1 MKKLITCFYSLL
13 LFFQLF
19 FISSTI
25 VNAVSVNTFQVT
37 TDGSQQKDAFV
48 YKDLI
53 AYDSLSNI
61 WGYNLETQENFP
73 IVQRDGQQYITH
85 LYKNFVVYQ
94 DIPPDSDSGDIRLY
108 NVKTGKDTLIIG
120 EPNSYSSGG
129 TNGDYVIYLDGGACG
144 SLYAYHLH
152 KNQTQHIVDNV
163 CSPKISDDIVYW
175 GEGAPG
181 GSDIRGYDLKRKQ
194 FLDIAVEDGFQESA
208 QIYGNNVVWYQYVSG
223 NYGTYQAIV
232 MKNLKTGKRKVIYET
247 NTNSL
252 QNPSISNKYVVWSES
267 PSMHVNSVKAADL
280 KTGEVFEL
288 QEAGPHQNSHTATSI
303 WKDTAAWMSWRT
315 GNGDIYASVIQK

>member
-1 MKKLITCFYSLL
+1 MQKIALIVAVY
-13 LFFQLF
+13 LFFFL
-19 FISSTI
+19 IPT
-25 VNAVSVNTFQVT
+25 VEAATVDTFQVT

-53 AYDSLSNI
+53 VYDSLSDI

-73 IVQRDGQQYITH
+73 IIQKDGQQYITDF
-85 LYKNFVVYQ
+85 YNNFIVYQ
-94 DIPPDSDSGDIRLY
+94 DIPPDSGNEDIRLY
-108 NVKTGKDTLIIG
+108 NIKNGKDTLIIG

-129 TNGDYVIYLDGGACG
+129 TNGEYVIYLQGGACG
-144 SLYAYHLH
+144 SLYAYHIR

-163 CSPKISDDIVYW
+163 CSPKISDNIVYW

-208 QIYGNNVVWYQYVSG
+208 DIYEDNVVWYQYDSG
-223 NYGTYQAIV
+223 SYGTYQAIV

-247 NTNSL
+247 NTNAL
-252 QNPSISNKYVVWSES
+252 QHPSISNKYVVWSES
-267 PSMHVNSVKAADL
+267 PSIHVNSIKAADL
-280 KTGEVFEL
+280 KSGEVFEV
-288 QEAGPHQNSHTATSI
+288 QEPGPNQNSHTITSI
-303 WKDTAAWMSWRT
+303 WKNTASWGSSRT
-315 GNGDIYASVIQK
+315 GNGDIYASIIQRQK